1 MTRTLPWLQSGS
13 SGTAAKVKSTEAPQR
28 SRLRTQEFDLYVDD
42 NTTGVSTPQRRARPR
57 PGRTPSTSPPPSPP
71 RQEFMRE
78 GLAADDIWIM
88 VEDEFLETAKLF
100 TQHLHHA
107 EYQRL
112 KNLAKTRSIS
122 AINST
127 ARPVDGRTAMS
138 LQMKRKLEADAHS
151 KAQMETAKKITNE
164 ADSDLDEEDDPWMK
178 DPQLAGL
185 MMNPRKPSTKLVS
198 LTGVRANTRAA
209 AGYPQARQTP
219 RMSVPFD
226 SAPQNDVPRL
236 RARTLQDKQ
245 QLGDEDDDDD
255 DLDALA
261 YVKPRV
267 NSEAMQLPKS
277 TTEQGRSLQR
287 ALYPNSVPPHP
298 KRPPSTC
305 ILSGVAQ
312 ELAAP
317 TTTRQSLVH
326 TKQKHSAE
334 TSTTSHNRTSACVSR
349 TARSKPASLF
359 DDLPQRRETLF
370 EHGDSWAQRKAAK
383 AAKAKKEEQER
394 RNSLRVEEIPTFL
407 I

>member
-1 MTRTLPWLQSGS
+1 
-13 SGTAAKVKSTEAPQR
+13 
-28 SRLRTQEFDLYVDD
+28 
-42 NTTGVSTPQRRARPR
+42 
-57 PGRTPSTSPPPSPP
+57 
-71 RQEFMRE
+71 MRE

-112 KNLAKTRSIS
+112 KNLAKTRSIP

-127 ARPVDGRTAMS
+127 ARPVDGRTEMS
-138 LQMKRKLEADAHS
+138 LQTRRKLEADAQF
-151 KAQMETAKKITNE
+151 KAQIETVKRITNE

-185 MMNPRKPSTKLVS
+185 MTSPRKPSTKLIS

-219 RMSVPFD
+219 RTSVPFHC
-226 SAPQNDVPRL
+226 APQTDVPRL
-236 RARTLQDKQ
+236 RAKTLQDKQ
-245 QLGDEDDDDD
+245 QSGDEDDDED
-255 DLDALA
+255 DLDAPV
-261 YVKPRV
+261 YVKPGL
-267 NSEAMQLPKS
+267 NSEVRRLPKS
-277 TTEQGRSLQR
+277 TTEQGSSLQR
-287 ALYPNSVPPHP
+287 ALSPSSVPPHP
-298 KRPPSTC
+298 KRPPSTS

-317 TTTRQSLVH
+317 TTTRQSLMH

-334 TSTTSHNRTSACVSR
+334 TSTTSHNRISSSVSR

-359 DDLPQRRETLF
+359 DDLPQRRETLI
-370 EHGDSWAQRKAAK
+370 EHGDSRAQRKAAK
-383 AAKAKKEEQER
+383 AAKAKKDEHER
-394 RNSLRVEEIPTFL
+394 RGSLRVEEIPTFL